1 MNSTEK
7 DKTVPENQHVD
18 TFIEA
23 LTERLKIGWRTNW
36 FFFPVKFPTFITIF
50 PFSGMLQKLLHPCF
64 WSVLLFFSPQAF
76 MLCPAELVYQEV
88 ILQPEKMVHWNRTV
102 SACQVTTLTYIYS
115 LFFPFEH
122 FSLLTCVV
130 PMSNGALCLLLRS
143 SRGLT
148 TTLWYH
154 MMSPLEQQG
163 ELCLRGTS
171 AQANS
176 RLFLFLSFFFTNF
189 CLFESSCGLQVWN
202 GVNWLTDWFLFL

>member
-1 MNSTEK
+1 M
-7 DKTVPENQHVD
+7 
-18 TFIEA
+18 I
-23 LTERLKIGWRTNW
+23 
-36 FFFPVKFPTFITIF
+36 FFFLSNFPH
-50 PFSGMLQKLLHPCF
+50 LLHYFRSQACCKSFYILVFEVHYCF
-64 WSVLLFFSPQAF
+64 FPPQAF

-176 RLFLFLSFFFTNF
+176 RLFLFLSFFFYQFLPLQILVWTA
-189 CLFESSCGLQVWN
+189 GLKWSK
-202 GVNWLTDWFLFL
+202 LID

>member
-1 MNSTEK
+1 M
-7 DKTVPENQHVD
+7 
-18 TFIEA
+18 I
-23 LTERLKIGWRTNW
+23 
-36 FFFPVKFPTFITIF
+36 FFSCQISHIYYNI
-50 PFSGMLQKLLHPCF
+50 
-64 WSVLLFFSPQAF
+64 SVLRHVAKAFTSLFLKCITVFSPQAF

-176 RLFLFLSFFFTNF
+176 RLFLFL
-189 CLFESSCGLQVWN
+189 
-202 GVNWLTDWFLFL
+202 FLFLPISASSNPRVDCRSEME